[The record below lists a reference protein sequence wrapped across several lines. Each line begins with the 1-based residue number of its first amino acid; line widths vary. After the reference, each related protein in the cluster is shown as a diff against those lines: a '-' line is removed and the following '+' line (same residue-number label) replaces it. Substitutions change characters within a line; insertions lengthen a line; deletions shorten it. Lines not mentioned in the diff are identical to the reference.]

1 MRKEVKLGMAIGG
14 GLIAVLVV
22 YLLFT
27 PPTNNNK
34 NGTQLAGANG
44 ANGSIIEIQQP
55 GEPLSGAAAGVDDK
69 GTAPAAVKPTGD
81 AGAGQAAVGNGNP
94 PEVQTTTTHDAGNE
108 RPAAPAGRKG
118 ARDAWDKALVE
129 GKTDKGAP
137 TPPAAPVKP
146 VAVTGKTGTARN
158 DREASK
164 TGTAR
169 NDREAAKPA
178 PSKHDAGLALATPA
192 SGGSEPKL
200 YFNPNEA
207 WGGGVSTGAV
217 FGTETHTAAKST
229 AGGHATSGS
238 VTSAAAARHSPAE
251 GTHVVQ
257 AGDTLSSIAAEAYG
271 SAAYYP
277 HILRAN
283 PTVNPNNLKLG
294 TTLILPKADEVKAT
308 AAPTAV
314 GNERSTGVVA
324 SIVQDT
330 RIDPKTQY
338 QVQSGDSLYKISM
351 KLYGKSGYVERIY
364 EKNKALIGSD
374 PKKLKLG
381 TILELPE
388 KTTVAA
394 AGSAASQQEASDETD
409 RR

>member
-22 YLLFT
+22 YLFVA
-27 PPTNNNK
+27 PPANNK
-34 NGTQLAGANG
+34 NGAQLAGANG

-69 GTAPAAVKPTGD
+69 GSAAAKPSGD
-81 AGAGQAAVGNGNP
+81 AGGGQGAQGNP
-94 PEVQTTTTHDAGNE
+94 PETHTTTHDASGD
-108 RPAAPAGRKG
+108 RPAAPVGRKG
-118 ARDAWDKALVE
+118 ARDAWDKALGE
-129 GKTDKGAP
+129 GKTEKAAS
-137 TPPAAPVKP
+137 TPPAAPI
-146 VAVTGKTGTARN
+146 KTGTAGTV
-158 DREASK
+158 SGK
-164 TGTAR
+164 TGLGSK
-169 NDREAAKPA
+169 DHEAPKPA
-178 PSKHDAGLALATPA
+178 PTKHETAVALGSPA
-192 SGGSEPKL
+192 AGGSEPKL

-217 FGTETHTAAKST
+217 FGTETHSAAKP
-229 AGGHATSGS
+229 AGGHSSSDGS
-238 VTSAAAARHSPAE
+238 AGSTGAGTGAKHSPAE
-251 GTHVVQ
+251 GTYVVK
-257 AGDTLSSIAAEAYG
+257 AGDTLSSIASEAYG

-294 TTLILPKADEVKAT
+294 TALILPKADDVKAT
-308 AAPTAV
+308 A
-314 GNERSTGVVA
+314 NERPPVVA
-324 SIVQDT
+324 SIVEDSKF
-330 RIDPKTQY
+330 DPKTQY

-351 KLYGKSGYVERIY
+351 KVYGKSGYVERIY

-381 TILELPE
+381 MILELPE

-394 AGSAASQQEASDETD
+394 AGSASHQEASDETD